1 MKNLY
6 ISNHTN
12 KLCTLLAEH
21 LKTLHSSPFV
31 PNRFVVP
38 HAGMESWLKFQLSA
52 ENGVFAN
59 FIFEGLDDIL
69 MELWK
74 ASGRKGYPASQ
85 LHLKFK
91 LFLLLQQDRFK
102 AAFPDIARYYEGDE
116 GRRLQLA
123 QKLADLFD
131 QYQVYRL
138 GELDALASE
147 EPWQAYLWEEL
158 KKEKDL
164 VLKIELRNHLL
175 KELEKPE
182 VQARIREL
190 YPQLIFFTQ
199 SHFPDF
205 YWEVIMRLEKLVPV
219 SVFALLPSKSNQEYT
234 HPLLTGWGRQAE
246 ELRDRLKGNFKWKED
261 HFEAPN
267 GDTLLEKIQRQILD
281 NRAEIIFT
289 DADFGDR
296 SIEVNGCYTPVRE
309 VETLYNYLIDRFD
322 SDPNLKPEEVMVV
335 APDMDLY
342 APFVEGI
349 FKNAP
354 KAIPYHIAGVSQ
366 LNEHSIFATLR
377 DILEFSKADFTSEK
391 VLGLLEKRRIRTY
404 FGVESS
410 DYLRMQVDNA
420 NIRFGWENAMENET
434 VYVGWKYNLER
445 FIMGYAMLTDEELP
459 VKGGITALPFKE
471 AESSNAYD
479 LLRLVEFVERL
490 HTQLEARETNRT
502 LSQWIAFLFE
512 EVLDKMV
519 ATDFEDKEELADLH
533 KRLSFLERITE
544 SYADEI
550 SYEVFLGAIE
560 SQLFTEVRTSPFRIG
575 SVRFT
580 SAASARAIPKK
591 VIACLGMNQSEF
603 PRQDHFAGF
612 DLMGME
618 YKPWDRRRREN
629 DKSLFLDLFT
639 NARQAFY
646 ISYLGMDAK
655 DNTELPASI
664 VIDELLD
671 FASMHRVEGARE
683 SGAEMMVQH
692 PLHGFSARYQKE
704 NKRLFTYLYGNIE
717 PKTWE
722 PVKTETPEQESV
734 DIKQLIKFFDS
745 PLEWYYQKVLEIR
758 FEENDNTVAESE
770 PFDLDALKKHD
781 VKKQLLEAAD
791 RDEEALRLQL
801 VKSGMLPLGPLGRTK
816 LRGLQEIVDILKERR
831 EQQINNRESRTVTV
845 DLKFERPNL
854 RLTGTIGDVYEQE
867 YIHASFSDITKAK
880 YKTRFM
886 LQHLALSAA
895 DEIDSSWGV
904 GVDSNGALKELPKE
918 KDPEAKAKLEE
929 LMNIYIAGNK
939 TLLLYHPQ
947 AKTAEI
953 ADATEWYNSLKSQFT
968 PNNYNYC
975 SAYGMHLLKE
985 GLPIKG
991 NQIELINR
999 MIKLLELQN

>member
-1 MKNLY
+1 
-6 ISNHTN
+6 
-12 KLCTLLAEH
+12 
-21 LKTLHSSPFV
+21 
-31 PNRFVVP
+31 
-38 HAGMESWLKFQLSA
+38 
-52 ENGVFAN
+52 
-59 FIFEGLDDIL
+59 
-69 MELWK
+69 
-74 ASGRKGYPASQ
+74 ASGQKGYPASQ

-91 LFLLLQQDRFK
+91 LFLLLQQDGFK
-102 AAFPDIARYYEGDE
+102 TQFPDIARYYEGDE
-116 GRRLQLA
+116 KRRLQLA
-123 QKLADLFD
+123 EKLADLFD

-138 GELDALASE
+138 GEIGTLATE

-158 KKEKDL
+158 KKEKEL
-164 VLKIELRNHLL
+164 VLKIELRNRLL
-175 KELEKPE
+175 EELEKPE
-182 VQARIREL
+182 VQARVKAL

-205 YWEVIMRLEKLVPV
+205 YWEVIVRLDKLVPV
-219 SVFALLPSKSNQEYT
+219 SVFALLPSKSATKYI
-234 HPLLTGWGRQAE
+234 HPLLTDWGKQAE
-246 ELRDRLKGNFKWKED
+246 ELRDRLKGDFEWKEE

-267 GDTLLEKIQRQILD
+267 GDTLLGKIQRQILD
-281 NRAEIIFT
+281 NCPKSIFT
-289 DADFGDR
+289 DVDFGDR

-309 VETLYNYLIDRFD
+309 VETLYNYLVDRFD
-322 SDPNLKPEEVMVV
+322 SDPDLKPEEVMVV
-335 APDMDLY
+335 APDMDVY

-354 KAIPYHIAGVSQ
+354 KAIPYHIAGVAQ
-366 LNEHSIFATLR
+366 MNEHSIFATLR

-391 VLGLLEKRRIRTY
+391 VLGLLEKRRVRTY
-404 FGVESS
+404 FGVEDT
-410 DYLRMQVDNA
+410 DYLRAQVDKA
-420 NIRFGWENAMENET
+420 NIRFGWENDIENET

-459 VKGGITALPFKE
+459 LEEGITAMPFKE

-479 LLRLVEFVERL
+479 LLRLAEFVERL
-490 HTQLEARETNRT
+490 HTQLEAREAERT

-512 EVLDKMV
+512 EILDKMV

-533 KRLSFLERITE
+533 KRLSFLERITD

-560 SQLFTEVRTSPFRIG
+560 SLLFTEMRTSPFRIG

-618 YKPWDRRRREN
+618 YKPWDRRKREN

-639 NARQAFY
+639 NAQLAFY

-683 SGAEMMVQH
+683 SGAQIMVQH
-692 PLHGFSARYQKE
+692 PLHGFSGRYQKE

-717 PKTWE
+717 PKTWQ
-722 PVKTETPEQESV
+722 PVKTEMPEPESV

-745 PLEWYYQKVLEIR
+745 PLDWYYEKVLEIR
-758 FEENDNTVAESE
+758 FEENDNTVAECE
-770 PFDLDALKKHD
+770 PFDLDGLEQWM

-791 RDEEALRLQL
+791 QEEEALRLQL
-801 VKSGMLPLGPLGRTK
+801 VKSGMLPLGPLGRTE
-816 LRGLQEIVDILKERR
+816 LRGLQEIVDILKEHR
-831 EQQINNRESRTVTV
+831 EQQINNRESRTVTI
-845 DLKFERPNL
+845 DLKFDGPNL

-880 YKTRFM
+880 YKTRFI

-895 DEIDSSWGV
+895 DEIESSWGV
-904 GVDSNGALKELPKE
+904 SVNSKGEMKELPKE
-918 KDPEAKAKLEE
+918 KDTEAKAKLEE

-947 AKTAEI
+947 AKTPEI
-953 ADATEWYNSLKSQFT
+953 ADATEWHNSLKSQFT
-968 PNNYNYC
+968 PGDYNYYC
-975 SAYGMHLLKE
+975 SPYGIHLLKE

-999 MIKLLELQN
+999 MIKLLELEN